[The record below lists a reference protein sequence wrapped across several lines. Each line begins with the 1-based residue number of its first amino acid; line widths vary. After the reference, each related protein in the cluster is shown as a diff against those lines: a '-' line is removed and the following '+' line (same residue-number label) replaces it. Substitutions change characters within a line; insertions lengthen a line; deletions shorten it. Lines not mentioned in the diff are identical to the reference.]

1 MHPMRIPATHAW
13 LTRLRNAA
21 AAPMFCSALT
31 LMMRGVLAYPGCLEA
46 VMRALADGGTD
57 PLLASADGCCMEPS
71 LLLGLAGEPG
81 VSSRLPLIEAI
92 DEAATDTTTSR

>member
-1 MHPMRIPATHAW
+1 
-13 LTRLRNAA
+13 
-21 AAPMFCSALT
+21 MFCSALI

-71 LLLGLAGEPG
+71 LLLGLAG
-81 VSSRLPLIEAI
+81 VTDASSRFTLTEVFEGDAI
-92 DEAATDTTTSR
+92 DSTTLR